1 MLVLEVLPLQVLLC
15 WETNIYGSSCGQA
28 YILNDKGLNI
38 ILSLIILLFVELGG
52 EIVIVKLKSLKCKA
66 LSSLSEV
73 LKVALFSILRFTI
86 ASVIR
91 CNNLRMISVHKN
103 KEAAEKDRMK
113 NSNKDEKVF
122 TDLFMY
128 LVFCS
133 YKVDEIIESAQLRNK

>member
-1 MLVLEVLPLQVLLC
+1 M
-15 WETNIYGSSCGQA
+15 
-28 YILNDKGLNI
+28 
-38 ILSLIILLFVELGG
+38 ELGG

-73 LKVALFSILRFTI
+73 LKVALFSVLRFTI

-133 YKVDEIIESAQLRNK
+133 YKVDEIIESVQLRNK